1 MISKL
6 NKRYLVQIASKVGG
20 ERKKRLA
27 KKNPE
32 ECLTSLLKTIRD
44 EAHRPNAILQFTV
57 ERSLYDDTVKEARQF
72 LQRYKRK
79 SVRKKVLSATR

>member
-27 KKNPE
+27 KKTPRSVSRH
-32 ECLTSLLKTIRD
+32 SLRPSVTKHTVQMPYCNSPWNAPFTTI
-44 EAHRPNAILQFTV
+44 P
-57 ERSLYDDTVKEARQF
+57 
-72 LQRYKRK
+72 
-79 SVRKKVLSATR
+79 